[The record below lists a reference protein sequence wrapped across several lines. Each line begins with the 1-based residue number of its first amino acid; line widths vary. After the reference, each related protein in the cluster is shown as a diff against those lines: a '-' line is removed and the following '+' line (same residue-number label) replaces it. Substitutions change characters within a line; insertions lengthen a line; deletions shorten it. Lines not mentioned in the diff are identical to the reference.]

1 MNDISPWRVRRRFPE
16 NDEIEPEYSY
26 GSQQDEL
33 QFSHYWSVLV
43 KYRRSIIAL
52 FLLVFVFG
60 SYLTISTT
68 KLYTSSATLK
78 IEPQNPQVTGVGA
91 LQPLESISGPQ
102 YDYHQTQF
110 ALLRS
115 RPLAAR
121 VIIDLDLETNK
132 AFTEFTIVSQNPFDH
147 ARLWFSRL
155 IRGLAKYVAPLIKSD
170 PKSDEVQINSLSL
183 ESMSGEAEEDVAP
196 YLIDRYLGLI
206 SITPVE
212 NTRLVKVIFTTPNP
226 TLSEMLATA
235 HARNFMKMSLESRF
249 TMTKEARNFL
259 DQKKAEFRQRM
270 EKSEAALNNF
280 RRAHGVVSVDKG
292 ENIVVDRLVELNRQ
306 LTAARAQRIEAE
318 SLNRTVENKN
328 NQDLAEVMRQGL
340 VQQLKGNISNLE
352 AEKVRLDTIF
362 KADHPR
368 IQELSQHI
376 ARARQALDNE
386 VANVVRGIRSN
397 YAAAVAKER
406 ALETETYKQQQDALK
421 LKEVGVDYTL
431 LQEEVNAD
439 RSLYENV
446 LKRLSETNVSND
458 LAVSNIQLVEKA
470 EKPLTPSYPNTP
482 SFLLTTMFA
491 GLLFG
496 VATAFIREYLDSTLG
511 TPSDVWRAVGL
522 GTLGVVPH
530 FKFLNARTYGAGLAR
545 FLPGRGPKSAA
556 HEMRTPAKQSLVS
569 QSPISIASESYRSI
583 RTSLL
588 LSQAGKPPQVILLTS
603 PLPGEGK
610 TVTALNLAAVLAQDG
625 YSVLLMDGDMRK
637 GCCHERLGLGRN
649 GGLSNILTG
658 GIGLQDGIQQT
669 SIDRLSL
676 LSRGAPPP
684 NPSELLGSRI
694 MKETLKDLREIYD
707 FILIDSPPI
716 VGISDAAILS
726 GATDGVLLILDGQS
740 TSTFYAQ
747 KAVER
752 LDMVRARLLGV
763 VLNGVN
769 LQHPY
774 YSYLRSYDS
783 YYSNGLTSE
792 YGPAEA
798 ISQDHHTSYEE
809 NNGTTEAEL
818 RKPNRH
824 RHSPK
829 SSEVTLSTGNF
840 KDVSPAIF
848 SDVEGARAGLEMVE
862 VARANFGGDSVW
874 TNGSSDRN
882 QNRVVNVL
890 SRGSLHQVIEAL
902 RKTIGPIA
910 STIVHEHIS
919 ALGESRYDFPASR
932 MDELVRSIEG
942 AMTAEELKLF
952 SKYYLQPDS
961 HV

>member
-26 GSQQDEL
+26 GSQQDEF
-33 QFSHYWSVLV
+33 QFTHYWSVLV
-43 KYRRSIIAL
+43 KHRRSIIAL
-52 FLLVFVFG
+52 FLLVLVFG
-60 SYLTISTT
+60 SYLTLSTT

-91 LQPLESISGPQ
+91 LQQLESISGQ

-110 ALLRS
+110 ALLKS

-121 VIIDLDLETNK
+121 VIIDLDLESNK
-132 AFTEFTIVSQNPFDH
+132 AFTEFTIVSQNPLDH
-147 ARLWFSRL
+147 ARRWFSRL
-155 IRGLAKYVAPLIKSD
+155 VRGLSKYVTPLIKSEQ
-170 PKSDEVQINSLSL
+170 KGDEAQFNSLSHEL
-183 ESMSGEAEEDVAP
+183 MNGEAEKEVAP
-196 YLIDRYLGLI
+196 YLIDRYMNLI
-206 SITPVE
+206 GISPVE

-226 TLSEMLATA
+226 ALSEMLATA

-352 AEKVRLDTIF
+352 AEKARLDTIF

-368 IQELSQHI
+368 IQELGQHI
-376 ARARQALDNE
+376 ARARLALDSE
-386 VANVVRGIRSN
+386 IANVVRGIRSN
-397 YAAAVAKER
+397 YAAALAKER

-470 EKPLTPSYPNTP
+470 EKPQAPSYPNTS

-496 VATAFIREYLDSTLG
+496 VATAFVREYLDSTLG
-511 TPSDVWRAVGL
+511 TPVDVWRAVGL

-530 FKFLNARTYGAGLAR
+530 FKFLKTRAYGAGLAR
-545 FLPGRGPKSAA
+545 FLPGRQPKSAA
-556 HEMRTPAKQSLVS
+556 HEVCTPAKQSLVS
-569 QSPISIASESYRSI
+569 QSPTSIAAESYRSI

-588 LSQAGKPPQVILLTS
+588 LSQAGKPPQIILLTS

-625 YSVLLMDGDMRK
+625 YSVLLVDGDMRK

-684 NPSELLGSRI
+684 NPSELLGSRM
-694 MKETLKDLREIYD
+694 MKQTLLELRPLYD

-740 TSTFYAQ
+740 TSALYAQ

-752 LDMVRARLLGV
+752 LDMVRAQLLGV

-769 LQHPY
+769 LQNPY
-774 YSYLRSYDS
+774 YSYFQSYEN
-783 YYSNGLTSE
+783 YYSNSRTSE
-792 YGPAEA
+792 YDRGDAT
-798 ISQDHHTSYEE
+798 SHDHRTRYDS
-809 NNGTTEAEL
+809 NGTAVKKLKRNRYSPESAEVSLNSTELVEAEL
-818 RKPNRH
+818 TI
-824 RHSPK
+824 SD
-829 SSEVTLSTGNF
+829 LQG
-840 KDVSPAIF
+840 AI
-848 SDVEGARAGLEMVE
+848 DGRGQANAGVDTTRAEGA
-862 VARANFGGDSVW
+862 F
-874 TNGSSDRN
+874 DRN
-882 QNRVVNVL
+882 QKQVVTVPSKGALHRVI
-890 SRGSLHQVIEAL
+890 GAL
-902 RKTIGPIA
+902 AKTIGPIA

-932 MDELVRSIEG
+932 IDELVRSIEG

-952 SKYYLQPDS
+952 TRYYLQPDS
-961 HV
+961 HL